1 MKKLLF
7 IVLFF
12 LAIGPVVATEVDSL
26 FSLYKE
32 ARRGEKEGLAAQLQD
47 ALVRAGTIKEDDVVD
62 FKGDLGYADM
72 TLYNEMGLYA
82 YHAHNYEEAIDL
94 SRSALEITSP
104 DSLNMLKMCYNV
116 ISVASFYLGRYE
128 DAIGATQ
135 KHVEVLRQLG
145 DMEEI
150 ASPYNV
156 LAAIYNQIDEL
167 EQALEYNK
175 KAVEIMREANSENT
189 LLLAGFIGKEAETLI
204 NLNRFDEALELLD
217 EALELD
223 SVAGRTNYY
232 GLNKIR
238 KGHVFYRQKQYEKA
252 IETYKNA
259 LEMLPENSNIISKCV
274 VLNHI
279 GSGYVEL
286 GNFNEA
292 QQYLNQSLAIAEQYG
307 VEMEKI
313 LVYEYLSRSY
323 EDSDPSLALDYYKKY
338 VTLNDSIRGAERQK
352 QFDELAV
359 RYQTQEKENEIAL
372 QKAEI
377 ERRRNISTLFLLAVI
392 LLAALC
398 LLLITHIVNRKHR
411 NRDRQNFREQKERLL
426 AVLTHDLKAPV
437 QGQKKVMGFI
447 CNRMDQ
453 LSLEDLKTYC
463 TMVRDS
469 NDLLDWQVRNLVQLI
484 AVMREGA
491 EPSNYAFHI
500 RPTAQ
505 ICLDEVK
512 NSANMKHI
520 TLENNLDDETLVEGD
535 PNIIKTVL
543 RNLLSNAVKYTHEDG
558 RVSIS
563 IADEGK
569 RYRIAITDNGMGM
582 NQERLDS
589 LFKGELVSNRGT
601 AGESGNGFGLYACS
615 LLLGRLG
622 LELAA
627 QSTEG
632 QGSTFTFTINKPKK
646 GE

>member
-7 IVLFF
+7 IVLFLVAVGQ
-12 LAIGPVVATEVDSL
+12 LAATEVDSL
-26 FSLYKE
+26 FSLYQE
-32 ARRGEKEGLAAQLQD
+32 ARRGEKGGLAVQLQD
-47 ALVRAGTIKEDDVVD
+47 ALVQTGVINEADVVD

-72 TLYNEMGLYA
+72 ILYNKVSLYR
-82 YHAHNYEEAIDL
+82 YLMHDYEGAVDL
-94 SRSALEITSP
+94 SWQTIALTP
-104 DSLNMLKMCYNV
+104 ADSLNSLKLSYNI
-116 ISVASFYLGRYE
+116 ISTASFYLGRYE
-128 DAIGATQ
+128 DAINATQ
-135 KHVEVLRQLG
+135 KHIEVLQSLG
-145 DMEEI
+145 DTDDI

-156 LAAIYNQIDEL
+156 LAAIYNQLDEL
-167 EQALEYNK
+167 ELALEYNK
-175 KAVEIMREANSENT
+175 KAVEIVREAGNENT
-189 LLLAGFIGKEAETLI
+189 LLLAGFLGKEAETLI
-204 NLNRFDEALELLD
+204 NMKRFDEALVLID

-232 GLNKIR
+232 ALNKIR
-238 KGHVFYRQKQYEKA
+238 QGHVLYKQKQYEKA

-259 LEMLPENSNIISKCV
+259 LEMLPENSNVVSKCV

-292 QQYLNQSLAIAEQYG
+292 QQYLNQSLTIAEQYG
-307 VEMEKI
+307 VEVEKI
-313 LVYEYLSRSY
+313 IAYEYLSRSY
-323 EDSDPSLALDYYKKY
+323 EDSDPALALDYYKKY

-352 QFDELAV
+352 QLDELTV

-377 ERRRNISTLFLLAVI
+377 ERRRNISTFFLLAVI

-398 LLLITHIVNRKHR
+398 LSLITLIVNRKRR

-453 LSLEDLKTYC
+453 LSPEELKTYC

-491 EPSNYAFHI
+491 VPNNYAFQI
-500 RPTAQ
+500 GPTAQ
-505 ICLDEVK
+505 LCLDEVK
-512 NSANMKHI
+512 NSANMKRI

-535 PNIIKTVL
+535 PNIIRTVL

-558 RVSIS
+558 KVSIS

-569 RYRIAITDNGMGM
+569 RYRIAVADNGMGM
-582 NQERLDS
+582 SQERLDS